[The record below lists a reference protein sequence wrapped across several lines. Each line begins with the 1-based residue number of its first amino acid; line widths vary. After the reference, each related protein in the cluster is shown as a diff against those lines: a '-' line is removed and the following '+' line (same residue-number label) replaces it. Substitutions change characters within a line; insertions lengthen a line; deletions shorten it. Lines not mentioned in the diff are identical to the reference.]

1 MCEPI
6 RWLKEI
12 GWRANSYVCGNILVD
27 ASQPVTAVAPYK
39 DQIEAIVL
47 THGHFDHMANLRAL
61 ADLCEASVCIE
72 EGDLAFLSDDAL
84 SLAGHFGEHSPGVPA
99 SPLADGD
106 RIGEFVV
113 IHTPGHTRG
122 SICLYRE
129 EDGALIAGDT
139 LFPHGSFGRCDL
151 PTGSHADLVASVNRL
166 ATLLIDSL
174 WCGHDMPVPSGAMR
188 DVLLSQ
194 AEVAKYG

>member
-1 MCEPI
+1 MSEPI
-6 RWLKEI
+6 RWLREI
-12 GWRANSYVCGNILVD
+12 GWRSNSYVCGSILVD

-39 DQIEAIVL
+39 DQITTIVL
-47 THGHFDHMANLRAL
+47 THGHYDHMANVRAL
-61 ADLCEASVCIE
+61 ADLCDAEVCVGA
-72 EGDLAFLSDDAL
+72 GDLAFLSDDSLCL
-84 SLAGHFGEHSPGVPA
+84 STHFGEHAPGISA
-99 SPLADGD
+99 TPLNDGD

-113 IHTPGHTRG
+113 INTPGHTRG

-139 LFPHGSFGRCDL
+139 LFPHGSFGRTDL
-151 PTGSHADLVASVNRL
+151 PTGNHPDLVTSVNRL
-166 ATLLIDSL
+166 AGLRIESL

-194 AEVAKYG
+194 AEVPKYG